1 MNTGVEL
8 TIEQI
13 EKCIADNVTITDWR
27 LLDGV
32 IGAVMDAVVLFA
44 KENEML
50 LGSLPEPHEHTPDCY
65 AHGCRF
71 QTQDGSLPEP
81 VVEAYG
87 WLWHDISVN
96 PRTQKARQ
104 LLTATMT
111 KEQMRAGIDMAKE
124 NGADMAGVG
133 EDRVCS
139 TK

>member
-1 MNTGVEL
+1 MNQAVEL
-8 TIEQI
+8 TPEQI

-27 LLDGV
+27 LRDGV
-32 IGAVMDAVVLFA
+32 IGAVMDAVNLFA

-50 LGSLPEPHEHTPDCY
+50 L
-65 AHGCRF
+65 
-71 QTQDGSLPEP
+71 GSLPEP

-96 PRTQKARQ
+96 PRTRKARQ

-111 KEQMRAGIDMAKE
+111 KEQIRAGIEIAKE
-124 NGADMAGVG
+124 NGADVAGVR
-133 EDRVCS
+133 EDKICS